1 MAIRV
6 RGGEPMKREEAM
18 DLGIADASAEVSSR
32 ALIAGNFC
40 FLLSVFCFD

>member
-1 MAIRV
+1 
-6 RGGEPMKREEAM
+6 MKREEAM

-32 ALIAGNFC
+32 ALIAEPMFC